1 MEITREQVSR
11 IADLARLELGDE
23 KKEKFAS
30 QFSEIIGFMDKMNA
44 ISTEGVIPMYS
55 PSENTSVLREDV
67 VKKEYNREEL
77 LANAPKQDG
86 KHFIV
91 PKIL

>member
-11 IADLARLELGDE
+11 IADLARLELEDE
-23 KKEKFAS
+23 KIEKFAS
-30 QFSEIIGFMDKMNA
+30 QFNEIIGYMDKMNA
-44 ISTEGVIPMYS
+44 ISTEGVVPMYS
-55 PSENTSVLREDV
+55 PSENTSVLRDDV

-77 LANAPKQDG
+77 LSNAPRHDG
-86 KHFIV
+86 KYFIV